1 MKFHD
6 AIPVEILSFFYYYFF
21 FCLIVFLKKIRRFFE
36 VFLLATLPSL

>member
-21 FCLIVFLKKIRRFFE
+21 LFNCIFE
-36 VFLLATLPSL
+36 EDSEIL